1 MTLPPY
7 IIYTA
12 VLGFRADVDGGHDG
26 GRNASLLMAMRSSI
40 LCATGIPFSFLSTL
54 SVFFPCN
61 LLPINSDRTPNS
73 IDKKKEIGTLTRMKD
88 IEVASLL
95 FF

>member
-7 IIYTA
+7 IMYTA

-40 LCATGIPFSFLSTL
+40 LCATGIPFSFLSKCIL
-54 SVFFPCN
+54 S
-61 LLPINSDRTPNS
+61 LQRLPINSDRTPNS
-73 IDKKKEIGTLTRMKD
+73 IDQKKEIGTLTRMKD

>member
-7 IIYTA
+7 IMYTA

-40 LCATGIPFSFLSTL
+40 LCALFLSINPKCIL
-54 SVFFPCN
+54 S
-61 LLPINSDRTPNS
+61 LQRLPINSDRTPNS